1 MATSKKKSRVDEL
14 ERENGTELNKDGE
27 NQAEISMGEEYNM
40 DQDDEES
47 SDSESEDDSEE
58 MEIEEVSK
66 PRNSNSLSKPTF
78 SSSTKHNMHTCD
90 IIINKYHKLLESITD
105 LKLQRS
111 VTVSV
116 VDGSLL
122 IESFCFQIKAR

>member
-27 NQAEISMGEEYNM
+27 NQAKISMGEEYPM
-40 DQDDEES
+40 DQDFEES

-66 PRNSNSLSKPTF
+66 PTF
-78 SSSTKHNMHTCD
+78 SSSTKHNTHTCD
-90 IIINKYHKLLESITD
+90 IINIYHKLLESITD

-122 IESFCFQIKAR
+122 IDSFVFRLRQGKVTKTNTG